1 MEFSGEAYNVTNSV
15 IFAGPASL
23 DINNANF
30 GRVTGQQNSPRSL
43 QFALKLSFD
52 EDRA

>member
-1 MEFSGEAYNVTNSV
+1 MEFSGEAYNVTKSV
-15 IFAGPASL
+15 IIAGPASL